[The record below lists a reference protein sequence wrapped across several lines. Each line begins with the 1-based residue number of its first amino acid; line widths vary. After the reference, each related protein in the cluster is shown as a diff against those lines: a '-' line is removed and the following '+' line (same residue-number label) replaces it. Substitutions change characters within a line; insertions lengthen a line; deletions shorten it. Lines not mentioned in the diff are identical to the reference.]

1 MEQLKPIIALLRTWL
16 PVLITIL
23 IGIVVVWAAYRLL
36 VKRQKPASG
45 SRISR
50 QLLAA
55 ALAGVFLIMVILELG
70 DFSIT
75 YQAAGFLEE
84 VKYLISAESELRE
97 CMLDSLHRASIEIVS
112 PTFMNQRQ
120 LTLETRFIPRVNRAA
135 KSPAAADESRPEERM
150 FDKADLAE
158 KEGKAEEQLKDVIK
172 ELEKLRRNE
181 IEDADPDTSKA
192 RIDELDIRR
201 AELESETEQHKEQ
214 KKNEEAP
221 DEEA

>member
-1 MEQLKPIIALLRTWL
+1 
-16 PVLITIL
+16 
-23 IGIVVVWAAYRLL
+23 
-36 VKRQKPASG
+36 
-45 SRISR
+45 
-50 QLLAA
+50 
-55 ALAGVFLIMVILELG
+55 
-70 DFSIT
+70 
-75 YQAAGFLEE
+75 
-84 VKYLISAESELRE
+84 
-97 CMLDSLHRASIEIVS
+97 

-120 LTLETRFIPRVNRAA
+120 LTLETRFIPRVSRAA

-201 AELESETEQHKEQ
+201 AELESEIEQHKEQ